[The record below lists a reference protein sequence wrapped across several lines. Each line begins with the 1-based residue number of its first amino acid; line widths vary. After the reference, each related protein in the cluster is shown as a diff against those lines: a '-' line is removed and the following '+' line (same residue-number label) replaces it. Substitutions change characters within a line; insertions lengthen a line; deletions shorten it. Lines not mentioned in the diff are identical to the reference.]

1 MTATAMTEP
10 TALPVPGT
18 PAPRLLGLRVL
29 LFIMALFEAYDGLSN
44 VSILFG
50 DMSKIPGPG
59 FGGFLIKAYIAGR
72 PLLALAVLVFTVVG
86 ALRYAIISLA
96 AIAFMTWLNYL
107 PSAEGL
113 ELGDLSG
120 FEAPMRMIAFPL
132 MAACAIALA
141 ARNRRLGIATVLA
154 SIPTLFYLFF
164 VIAFAVGVAI
174 YGF

>member
-1 MTATAMTEP
+1 MTTAAMTEP
-10 TALPVPGT
+10 TALPT
-18 PAPRLLGLRVL
+18 DNAPAPRLLGLRVV

-59 FGGFLIKAYIAGR
+59 LGGFLIKAYIASH

-86 ALRYAIISLA
+86 SVRYAIISLA

-107 PSAEGL
+107 PS
-113 ELGDLSG
+113 GDGFDFSISG
-120 FEAPMRMIAFPL
+120 FEAAVRMIAFPL

-141 ARNRRLGIATVLA
+141 ARNQRLGIAAVLV
-154 SIPTLFYLFF
+154 SIPTLFTLFF
-164 VIAFAVGVAI
+164 VIAFVVSVAI